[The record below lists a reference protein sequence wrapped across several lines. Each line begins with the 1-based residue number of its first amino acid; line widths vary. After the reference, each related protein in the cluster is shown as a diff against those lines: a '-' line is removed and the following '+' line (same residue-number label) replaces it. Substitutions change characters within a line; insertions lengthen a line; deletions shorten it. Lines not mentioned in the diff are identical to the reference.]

1 MSDLI
6 NNINTLSQ
14 EEKRIFLKELL
25 QKKANELQSCKTS
38 GSIVT
43 TQEAPSNT
51 VKYFAQEHQ
60 QFLQKAEASGYLYPE
75 VPVMDGM
82 SGSRIRRDGKELI
95 NLAGINILGLQEDQK
110 FIELFCDQVRKY
122 GLSTGGSRLT
132 QGVCRPHLELEQKMS
147 QIFGKEYTLTFGTGA
162 LANIGFIN
170 AMTATFGFD
179 ADVTIDN
186 RNVVFVLDRDCHW
199 SLWNP
204 VSKLKFG
211 SEVFAFKHNDPEDLE
226 QTLRQ
231 IKSNKV
237 VVVFETVYSS
247 DGSMAPVAKLLDVCE
262 RYGALSYVDDANGFM
277 IYGTQNRPFY
287 EDYQALPKATFI
299 MVSFSKA
306 IGIEGGAI
314 SGPTEFVKSCEILSG
329 TSLFTAT
336 MQPPTAAMNLAIIEH
351 LQNHPEIMDNYLDRC
366 SRLRATLKDEGFR
379 LNSMPSY
386 VTSIH
391 IGRDEVAEQVRRDLL
406 EMGYCVPVFR
416 YPAVSRGQAI
426 VRLMLNNQHTES
438 NINGFVEALKKV
450 RDRHH
455 F

>member
-1 MSDLI
+1 MSNFVND
-6 NNINTLSQ
+6 INTLSQ
-14 EEKRIFLKELL
+14 EEKRTVLKQLL
-25 QKKANELQSCKTS
+25 QQKASKSQSFNAS
-38 GSIVT
+38 GNIVT
-43 TQEAPSNT
+43 TQESPSNA
-51 VKYFAQEHQ
+51 VKSFAKEHQ
-60 QFLQKAEASGYLYPE
+60 KFLQEAEAAGYWYPQM
-75 VPVMDGM
+75 PLMDGM

-132 QGVCRPHLELEQKMS
+132 QGVCLPHLQLEQKMS
-147 QIFGKEYTLTFGTGA
+147 QILGKEYTLTFGTGA

-170 AMTATFGFD
+170 ALTAFFEFD
-179 ADVTIDN
+179 ADVKIDN
-186 RNVVFVLDRDCHW
+186 RDVVFVLDRDCHW

-204 VSKLKFG
+204 VSKLKYG
-211 SEVFAFKHNDPEDLE
+211 SQVFAFKHNDPEDLE
-226 QTLRQ
+226 QTLRK
-231 IKSNKV
+231 IKSKKI

-247 DGSMAPVAKLLDVCE
+247 DGSVAPVAKLLDVCE
-262 RYGALSYVDDANGFM
+262 RYEALSYVDDANGFM
-277 IYGTQNRPFY
+277 IYGSPNRPFY
-287 EDYQALPKATFI
+287 EDYQALPRATFI

-314 SGPTEFVKSCEILSG
+314 SGPTDFVKSFEILSG

-336 MQPPTAAMNLAIIEH
+336 MQPPTAATNLAIIQY
-351 LQNHPEIMDNYLDRC
+351 LQNHPEIMDNYLERC
-366 SRLRATLKDEGFR
+366 SRLRETLKDSGFR
-379 LNSMPSY
+379 LNSTPSY

-416 YPAVSRGQAI
+416 YPAVNRGQAI
-426 VRLMLNNQHTES
+426 VRLMLNNQHTEPD
-438 NINGFVEALKKV
+438 IDKFVEDINKV
-450 RDRHH
+450 RERHN